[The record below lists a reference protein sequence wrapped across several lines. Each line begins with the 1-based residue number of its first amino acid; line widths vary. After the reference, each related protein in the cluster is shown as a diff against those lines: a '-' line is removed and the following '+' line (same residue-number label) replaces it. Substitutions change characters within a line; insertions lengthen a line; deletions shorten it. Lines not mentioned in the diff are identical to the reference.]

1 MLNPLTI
8 QPPLSDLYK
17 LIDKV
22 PKYPLT
28 NQQLLDFASK
38 IKAPKEVVDFYKSFS
53 DRYIYENKDELAAI
67 SEQIGLMRREE
78 ADMPK
83 EVERGPE
90 EY

>member
-1 MLNPLTI
+1 MLNTLTI
-8 QPPLSDLYK
+8 HPPLSDLYK

-38 IKAPKEVVDFYKSFS
+38 AKAPKEVVDFYRSFS
-53 DRYIYENKDELAAI
+53 DRYVYESKDELAAI
-67 SEQIGLMRREE
+67 SEQVDFMRREE

-83 EVERGPE
+83 EIERGPE